1 MNLPLFIAKRYLFSK
16 KSFNAINI
24 ISLVSVCGVTVVTAA
39 LVVILSVFN
48 GLEEVVVSLYNAFEP
63 DIRIMPAEG
72 KTIDAAEFPKTK
84 VLEIPGVNA
93 YCEVIEENALL
104 KYKDKQYIARVKGVD
119 SSFIRMTGIDTMM
132 RRGELLLQDGETN
145 FAVLGLGVEYYL
157 SASLRDY
164 INPIEIFVPKRGRKG
179 SLNPAEAFTVK
190 SIFPSGV
197 FSIQMEYDQKYV
209 LVPKRFAAS
218 LLGYENKISH
228 VEISLK
234 PAADNESVKSELKT
248 LLGNSYTVK
257 DRFEQH
263 ELFYKILKSEK
274 WAVYLILTFILM
286 IAIFN
291 ITGSLMMLILDKKK
305 DIGILRNMGAETSL
319 LQKIFVSEGMMISL
333 SGAVAG
339 LFLGF
344 AVCAAQQYFGLVKL
358 TGSGSFVV
366 DAYPVKMHAP
376 DFIYIFLTVFAIG
389 FIASW
394 LPVSSVLK
402 KTKA

>member
-1 MNLPLFIAKRYLFSK
+1 MNLSLFIAKRYLFSK
-16 KSFNAINI
+16 KSYNAINI
-24 ISLVSVCGVTVVTAA
+24 ISLVSVCGVTLVTAA

-72 KTIDAAEFPKTK
+72 KTIDINTFPKDAVIK
-84 VLEIPGVNA
+84 IPGVVN
-93 YCEVIEENALL
+93 YCEIIEENALL
-104 KYKDKQYIARVKGVD
+104 KYKDKQYIARIKGVD
-119 SSFIRMTGIDTMM
+119 SSFIKMTGVDTMM
-132 RRGELLLQDGETN
+132 RRGKLLLEEGDNN
-145 FAVLGLGVEYYL
+145 FAVMGLGVEYYL
-157 SASLRDY
+157 SANINDY
-164 INPIEIFVPKRGRKG
+164 LNPIEVYVPKRGKKG
-179 SLNPAEAFTVK
+179 SLNPAEAFNIR

-209 LVPKRFAAS
+209 LVPKRFAAN
-218 LLGYENKISH
+218 LLDYTNQVSSIEL
-228 VEISLK
+228 SLK
-234 PAADNESVKSELKT
+234 PSTNTNTAKDELKK
-248 LLGNSYTVK
+248 LLGKSFTVK

-319 LQKIFVSEGMMISL
+319 LRKIFINEGMMISM
-333 SGAVAG
+333 SGALMG
-339 LFLGF
+339 LLLGF
-344 AVCAAQQYFGLVKL
+344 IICGLQQYFGLVKL
-358 TGSGSFVV
+358 EGSGSFVV
-366 DAYPVKMHAP
+366 DAYPVKMQAM

-389 FIASW
+389 LLASW
-394 LPVSSVLK
+394 LPVSKVLK
-402 KTKA
+402 KA

>member
-1 MNLPLFIAKRYLFSK
+1 MNLSLFIAKRYLFSK
-16 KSFNAINI
+16 KSYNAINI
-24 ISLVSVCGVTVVTAA
+24 ISLVSVCGVTLVTAA

-72 KTIDAAEFPKTK
+72 KTIDTNTFPKDAVIK
-84 VLEIPGVNA
+84 IPGVVN
-93 YCEVIEENALL
+93 YCEIIEENALL
-104 KYKDKQYIARVKGVD
+104 KYKDKQYIARIKGVD
-119 SSFIRMTGIDTMM
+119 SSFIKMTGVDTMM
-132 RRGELLLQDGETN
+132 RRGKLLLEEGDNN
-145 FAVLGLGVEYYL
+145 FAVMGLGVEYYL
-157 SASLRDY
+157 SANINDY
-164 INPIEIFVPKRGRKG
+164 LNPIEVYVPKRGKKG
-179 SLNPAEAFTVK
+179 SLNPAEAFNIR

-209 LVPKRFAAS
+209 LVPKRFAAN
-218 LLGYENKISH
+218 LLDYTNQVSSIEL
-228 VEISLK
+228 SLK
-234 PAADNESVKSELKT
+234 PSTNKNTAKDELKK
-248 LLGNSYTVK
+248 LLGKSFTVK

-319 LQKIFVSEGMMISL
+319 LRKIFINEGMMISM
-333 SGAVAG
+333 SGALMG
-339 LFLGF
+339 LLLGF
-344 AVCAAQQYFGLVKL
+344 IICGLQQYFGLVKL
-358 TGSGSFVV
+358 EGSGSFVV
-366 DAYPVKMHAP
+366 DAYPVKMQAM

-389 FIASW
+389 LLASW
-394 LPVSSVLK
+394 LPVSKVLK
-402 KTKA
+402 KA

>member
-1 MNLPLFIAKRYLFSK
+1 MNLSLFIARRYLFSK
-16 KSFNAINI
+16 KSYNAINI
-24 ISLVSVCGVTVVTAA
+24 ISLISVCGVTLVTAA

-72 KTIDAAEFPKTK
+72 KTIDTENFPRNKIIET
-84 VLEIPGVNA
+84 PGIEE

-104 KYKDKQYIARVKGVD
+104 KYKDKQYIARIKGVD
-119 SSFIRMTGIDTMM
+119 SSFIRMTGVDTMM
-132 RRGELLLQDGETN
+132 RRGKLLLEEGENN
-145 FAVLGLGVEYYL
+145 FAVMGLGVEYYL
-157 SASLRDY
+157 SANVKDY
-164 INPIEIFVPKRGRKG
+164 LNPIEIYVPKRGKKG
-179 SLNPAEAFTVK
+179 SLNPAQAFNIKT
-190 SIFPSGV
+190 IFPSGT

-209 LVPKRFAAS
+209 LVPKRFAAN
-218 LLGYENKISH
+218 LLDYNNQVSSIELAINQSVTVDEAKENLK
-228 VEISLK
+228 EI
-234 PAADNESVKSELKT
+234 
-248 LLGNSYTVK
+248 LGNSYTVK

-319 LQKIFVSEGMMISL
+319 LRRIFVNEGMMISM
-333 SGAVAG
+333 SGAVIG

-344 AVCAAQQYFGLVKL
+344 LICGAQQYFGLVKL
-358 TGSGSFVV
+358 EGSGSFVIE
-366 DAYPVKMHAP
+366 AYPVKMQVM
-376 DFIYIFLTVFAIG
+376 DFIYIFLTVFGIG
-389 FIASW
+389 LLASW
-394 LPVSSVLK
+394 LPVAKVLK
-402 KTKA
+402 KA

>member
-1 MNLPLFIAKRYLFSK
+1 MNLSLFIAKRYLFSK
-16 KSFNAINI
+16 KSYNAINI
-24 ISLVSVCGVTVVTAA
+24 ISLVSVCGVTLVTAA

-72 KTIDAAEFPKTK
+72 KTIDTNLFPKEAVK
-84 VLEIPGVNA
+84 KIPGVVN

-104 KYKDKQYIARVKGVD
+104 KYKDKQYIARIKGVD
-119 SSFIRMTGIDTMM
+119 SSFIKMTGVDTMM
-132 RRGELLLQDGETN
+132 RRGELLLEQGENN

-157 SASLRDY
+157 SASLKDY
-164 INPIEIFVPKRGRKG
+164 INPIEIFVPKRGKKG
-179 SLNPAEAFTVK
+179 SLNPAEAFNIK
-190 SIFPSGV
+190 SIFPSGT

-209 LVPKRFAAS
+209 LVPKRFAAN
-218 LLGYENKISH
+218 LLDYENKVSNI
-228 VEISLK
+228 ELGLK
-234 PAADNESVKSELKT
+234 PSTDLEDTKDELKKV
-248 LLGNSYTVK
+248 LGDSYTVK

-319 LQKIFVSEGMMISL
+319 LRRIFINEGMMISM
-333 SGAVAG
+333 SGALIG
-339 LFLGF
+339 LLLGF
-344 AVCAAQQYFGLVKL
+344 IICAAQQYFGLIKL
-358 TGSGSFVV
+358 EGSGSFVV
-366 DAYPVKMHAP
+366 EAYPVKMQAT
-376 DFIYIFLTVFAIG
+376 DFIYIFLTVLVIG
-389 FIASW
+389 LLASW
-394 LPVSSVLK
+394 LPVSKVLK
-402 KTKA
+402 KK